1 MGVAKTA
8 SKEIFCYARN
18 FFLTVKKCVQ
28 EVFARLGKKFY
39 ARSVHLEPAPG
50 RPLLALL
57 IYRPIYLFRKKKKR
71 INMYFYTKNER
82 FFDLYYYGLLEV
94 GT

>member
-50 RPLLALL
+50 VSDNRTVIVNKPS
-57 IYRPIYLFRKKKKR
+57 
-71 INMYFYTKNER
+71 
-82 FFDLYYYGLLEV
+82 V
-94 GT
+94 

>member
-57 IYRPIYLFRKKKKR
+57 IYRPIYLFRKKETYK
-71 INMYFYTKNER
+71 YVF
-82 FFDLYYYGLLEV
+82 LYKE
-94 GT
+94 